1 MRMSNYLAVHVQDMP
16 TMAPRSPSLGVDH
29 LTVIPAN
36 LPDDERDPGPD
47 RDDPDSSENV
57 G

>member
-1 MRMSNYLAVHVQDMP
+1 MSNYLAVHVLDMP